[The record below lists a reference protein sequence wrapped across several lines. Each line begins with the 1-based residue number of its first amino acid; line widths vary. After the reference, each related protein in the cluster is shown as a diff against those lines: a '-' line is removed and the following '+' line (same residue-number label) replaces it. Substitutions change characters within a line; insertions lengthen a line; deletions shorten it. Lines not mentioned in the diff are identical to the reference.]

1 MEKKKVIN
9 YGLHDLSVKF
19 FQTFGSDEADL
30 IELVLK
36 DSEKCL
42 SRDFKFFY
50 DLLVSEKVD
59 YFYFTLSCR
68 VTHLFTR
75 STRPGVL
82 VQDTSFV
89 YLKNGDLAPSS
100 HKDVYSFKDIETHD
114 NITIFYQ
121 VA

>member
-1 MEKKKVIN
+1 MEMKKIIN
-9 YGLHDLSVKF
+9 YGLHDLVVKF

-59 YFYFTLSCR
+59 YFYFTLGCR

-89 YLKNGDLAPSS
+89 PLRDGTLAPSS
-100 HKDVYSFKDIETHD
+100 HKNIYSFEDVEPHD
-114 NITIFYQ
+114 DITIF
-121 VA
+121 AA

>member
-9 YGLHDLSVKF
+9 YGIQNLTIKYL
-19 FQTFGSDEADL
+19 QNFGSEEADL
-30 IELVLK
+30 IEDVLR
-36 DSEKCL
+36 DSEKCISDDFRKLYDWLL
-42 SRDFKFFY
+42 SGKIDF
-50 DLLVSEKVD
+50 
-59 YFYFTLSCR
+59 FYFTAGCK
-68 VTHLFTR
+68 VVHCFTR

-82 VQDTSFV
+82 IQDTSFV

-100 HKDVYSFKDIETHD
+100 HKDVFSFKDIETHD